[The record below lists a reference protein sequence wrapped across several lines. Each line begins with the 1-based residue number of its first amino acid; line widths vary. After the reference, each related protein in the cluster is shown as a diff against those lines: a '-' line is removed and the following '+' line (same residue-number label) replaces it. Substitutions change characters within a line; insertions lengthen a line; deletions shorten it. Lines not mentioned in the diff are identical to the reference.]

1 MKRIVEQ
8 LMARDGLSKSDAV
21 EQVRSFFNDM
31 QEDIASG
38 GDPFTWENEF
48 VDEFGL
54 EPDFFEDLAFR
65 LAF

>member
-8 LMARDGLSKSDAV
+8 LMARDGMDKSDAV
-21 EQVRSFFNDM
+21 EQVSSFFNAM
-31 QEDIASG
+31 QDDIING
-38 GDPFTWENEF
+38 GDPFSWENEF